1 MDRIYAPW
9 RSAYT
14 SKTARSKKANATKTE
29 CTFCKI
35 ISEKKD
41 SKNFILKRFKH
52 NMIMLNRYPYNAG
65 HLLVMPLSH
74 TADLA
79 KLSKSARAELME
91 ILSQGSVLLKK
102 SLQAEGINI
111 GLNQGKAAS
120 ASIPSHLHF
129 HVLPRW
135 LGDTNFLPTL
145 ADTKQISFDL
155 EKIYKQLKK
164 AYTNTKT
171 L

>member
-14 SKTARSKKANATKTE
+14 SKTARGKKPNATKDE
-29 CTFCKI
+29 CIFCNI

-41 SKNFILKRFKH
+41 PKNFILKRFKH
-52 NMIMLNRYPYNAG
+52 NLVMLNRFPYNTG

-79 KLSKSARAELME
+79 KLSKAARAELME
-91 ILSQGSVLLKK
+91 ILSQSSALLKK

-111 GLNQGKAAS
+111 GLNQGKAAG
-120 ASIPSHLHF
+120 AGIPSHLHF

-155 EKIYKQLKK
+155 GKIYKQLKK
-164 AYTNTKT
+164 AYTKKI
-171 L
+171 